1 MKLLIDV
8 GNTLCKYVT
17 FQQGELSV
25 IKSIE
30 THLINQQWLAENFP
44 IVEQC
49 IVSNVNDSNLN
60 QIITSWCESE
70 RIDYCFVESE
80 AEKFNIRCAYDDP
93 STFGV
98 DRWLGLIGASTLFP
112 NQATLIIDAG
122 TATTIDLLTSSGIH
136 QGGWILPGINLM
148 FSSLV
153 QNTKK
158 VFATPKNI
166 NQIAFAN
173 NTTDAVNQANW
184 AATIGCINTAITTAH
199 AQFLPENES
208 LKVILTGGNAAK
220 LKQLMTVECEFIE
233 KLIFVG
239 MNRYNA
245 NKGLK

>member
-1 MKLLIDV
+1 VKLLIDV
-8 GNTLCKYVT
+8 GNTLCKYVI

-25 IKSIE
+25 ITQIE
-30 THLINQQWLAENFP
+30 SHLMNQQWLAQHFP
-44 IVEQC
+44 TVEQC
-49 IVSNVNDSNLN
+49 IVSNVNDSHLN
-60 QIITSWCESE
+60 QIISLWCDVQKV
-70 RIDYCFVESE
+70 DYCFIESE
-80 AEKFNIRCAYDDP
+80 AEKFNITCAYDDP

-112 NQATLIIDAG
+112 NQASLIIDAG
-122 TATTIDLLTSSGIH
+122 TATTIDLLTSSGVH
-136 QGGWILPGINLM
+136 QGGWILPGIDLM

-158 VFATPKNI
+158 VFATPKSI

-184 AATIGCINTAITTAH
+184 AATIGCINTAIKTA
-199 AQFLPENES
+199 QEQYLPEDEP
-208 LKVILTGGNAAK
+208 LRIILTGGNAAK
-220 LKQLMTVECEFIE
+220 LKQLMSVECEFIE

-245 NKGLK
+245 KKSA